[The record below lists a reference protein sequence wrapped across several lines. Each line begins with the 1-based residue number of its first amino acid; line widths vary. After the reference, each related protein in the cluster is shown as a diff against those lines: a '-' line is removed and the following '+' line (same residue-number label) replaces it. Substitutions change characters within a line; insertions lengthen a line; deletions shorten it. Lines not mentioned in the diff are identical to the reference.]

1 MASGISQAWYDMRNE
16 NPDTA
21 VERFIETFGE
31 EAFAYM
37 ASKTRAVAGGVEN
50 TEAFREWQIENGD
63 LFEQYDTIA
72 GYLAPGGDEFSF
84 QAYNRALQ
92 AGLTRRLS
100 GVEIKEAADY
110 TIGNFYYRRKRDLMG
125 DSLSDEQRAWL
136 KEYRKVINKKF
147 PGFPVA
153 AQFNPN
159 QLDQDIVDL
168 RRLISDSRVADN
180 PTAASIAKYLNYRD
194 QALAEVQK
202 AGLTTLDSEKAG
214 PLRDWLSSIARVLI
228 DENPEFSRIYT
239 DKFSP
244 EVDK

>member
-1 MASGISQAWYDMRNE
+1 
-16 NPDTA
+16 
-21 VERFIETFGE
+21 
-31 EAFAYM
+31 
-37 ASKTRAVAGGVEN
+37 
-50 TEAFREWQIENGD
+50 
-63 LFEQYDTIA
+63 
-72 GYLAPGGDEFSF
+72 
-84 QAYNRALQ
+84 
-92 AGLTRRLS
+92 
-100 GVEIKEAADY
+100 
-110 TIGNFYYRRKRDLMG
+110 MG